1 MSFLAK
7 IVILQS
13 IFHKTI
19 PNFILPMDKFAAD
32 HKKEPEIVYSRSVK
46 AGKRIYY
53 FDVKKARN
61 EDLYISITES
71 KRTTAGNAE
80 MPQFEKHKLFLYKED
95 FNHFAEAFE
104 DILAYAKSELGEIED
119 REPEAEKTELLSDA
133 DSVSPATDTP
143 SVLPSESDA
152 SSASLP
158 ESEDSASDK
167 KRFKFF
173 GRRK

>member
-1 MSFLAK
+1 
-7 IVILQS
+7 
-13 IFHKTI
+13 
-19 PNFILPMDKFAAD
+19 MDKFAAD
-32 HKKEPEIVYSRSVK
+32 QKKEPEIVYSRSVK

-80 MPQFEKHKLFLYKED
+80 TPQFEKHKLFLYKED
-95 FNHFAEAFE
+95 FNHFSEAFE

-119 REPEAEKTELLSDA
+119 REPETDKPELSSDSFSSEA
-133 DSVSPATDTP
+133 DTP
-143 SVLPSESDA
+143 SVVPSESDA

-158 ESEDSASDK
+158 ESEDK